1 MNRTRFVMASVA
13 TLALGARC
21 FAVEPSECRA
31 LRQHG
36 HRTEARACFTA
47 LGESNDAFTRAE
59 GYWGLDQY
67 EEANE
72 QFRIAHKEGKNSPAV
87 RVEWGRLFLERFNPA
102 EAANLFQEAL
112 KIDANYAPAY
122 LGLARVAAKGYDRKA
137 VDFARD
143 ALQRNPKLVA
153 AHELLSYLAL
163 EDSDPK
169 SATEEAQRA
178 LTLSPEA
185 LDGLAVLASVD
196 WLNNK
201 PNSEWMDRILKVN
214 PVYGQAYATG
224 AHFFVIN
231 RRYEEGI
238 KYYRMALQLDPS
250 LWSARSQLGVNLM
263 RLGFEDEAKQQ
274 LERCYQARYQGR

>member
-59 GYWGLDQY
+59 GYSGLDQY

-122 LGLARVAAKGYDRKA
+122 LGFGAGSCQGIRQEGCRFCPRCTSAQSTG
-137 VDFARD
+137 
-143 ALQRNPKLVA
+143 A

-214 PVYGQAYATG
+214 PVYGQ
-224 AHFFVIN
+224 
-231 RRYEEGI
+231 
-238 KYYRMALQLDPS
+238 RMRQVRTF
-250 LWSARSQLGVNLM
+250 W
-263 RLGFEDEAKQQ
+263 
-274 LERCYQARYQGR
+274 